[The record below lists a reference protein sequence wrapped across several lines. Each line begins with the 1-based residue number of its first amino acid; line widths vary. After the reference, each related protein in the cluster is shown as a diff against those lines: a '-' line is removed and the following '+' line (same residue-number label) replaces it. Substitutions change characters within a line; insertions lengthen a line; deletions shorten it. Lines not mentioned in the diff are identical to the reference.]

1 MIKAGRSSI
10 IHETLEKS
18 FLDGPRFKFSFWDRS
33 ERFYGIPFFF
43 FFNNSIDRVLPGWI
57 YLVVASFPMIFIGIK
72 FLFYGMKYRRIFIQ
86 F

>member
-33 ERFYGIPFFF
+33 ERFYGIPFFLIIR
-43 FFNNSIDRVLPGWI
+43 STG
-57 YLVVASFPMIFIGIK
+57 
-72 FLFYGMKYRRIFIQ
+72 FYGMDISCCGFFSNDFYRDKIFVLRYEIS
-86 F
+86 